1 MRIKLLRIHIPLLHL
16 LSFVVVAA
24 FCALGFDSHVNP
36 IVCVVGGAAAMLI
49 GLIFA
54 IAELFRRK
62 KGLSLFRISW
72 GFFCCCQWPCSPSL

>member
-1 MRIKLLRIHIPLLHL
+1 MRIKPLRIHIPLLHL

-36 IVCVVGGAAAMLI
+36 IVCVVGGCGHADWLDI
-49 GLIFA
+49 RDCRA
-54 IAELFRRK
+54 ISTEKMR
-62 KGLSLFRISW
+62 SLFRISW

>member
-1 MRIKLLRIHIPLLHL
+1 PPDHGRLG
-16 LSFVVVAA
+16 AA
-24 FCALGFDSHVNP
+24 IMPGLAGQSPDYWGTK
-36 IVCVVGGAAAMLI
+36 IVTGAAAMLI

>member
-1 MRIKLLRIHIPLLHL
+1 MRIKPLRIHIPLLHL

-36 IVCVVGGAAAMLI
+36 IVCVVGAAAMLI